1 MARKRARGEA
11 PWIFRILLL
20 PMLYG
25 YLRLLSF
32 LDYPSLDFVFQL
44 PNAPFLTYGRNYL
57 LLAAYLLGFLLILFA
72 APGRRL
78 PLGAGLLL
86 LTCPVWMR
94 AFLQFHAVQGGARA
108 VGEVVLSRPLAIAS
122 AALPALWGLMM
133 VRGPRRREWE
143 KSLIAVALL
152 ARVGYVTFLGRAS
165 AEACI
170 DDMLLTGVAILIG
183 AAVDCVY
190 TAPTAADLCVPALA
204 LGWLFAAQVWRVLTL
219 QYALLATIALSLVAL
234 ILTLAAKPARRHAY
248 GYAWALAAV
257 TTTAAAILYLHGPAL

>member
-57 LLAAYLLGFLLILFA
+57 LLAACLLGFLLILFA

-122 AALPALWGLMM
+122 AALSALWGLMM

-143 KSLIAVALL
+143 KSL
-152 ARVGYVTFLGRAS
+152 
-165 AEACI
+165 
-170 DDMLLTGVAILIG
+170 M
-183 AAVDCVY
+183 
-190 TAPTAADLCVPALA
+190 A

>member
-1 MARKRARGEA
+1 MARKRARGDA
-11 PWIFRILLL
+11 PWIFRLLLL

-32 LDYPSLDFVFQL
+32 LDYPALDFVFQL

-57 LLAAYLLGFLLILFA
+57 LLAACLLGFLLLLFA

-78 PLGAGLLL
+78 PLGAGLILI
-86 LTCPVWMR
+86 TCPVWMH
-94 AFLQFHAVQGGARA
+94 AFVSFHAVQGGARA
-108 VGEVVLSRPLAIAS
+108 VGEVALSRPLAVAS

-152 ARVGYVTFLGRAS
+152 ARVGYVTLLGRAS
-165 AEACI
+165 AGACI
-170 DDMLLTGVAILIG
+170 DDMLLTGIALLIG

-190 TAPTAADLCVPALA
+190 TAPVAADFFVPALA
-204 LGWLFAAQVWRVLTL
+204 LGWLFAAQVWRVLSL
-219 QYALLATIALSLVAL
+219 QYALIATIALSLIVL
-234 ILTLAAKPARRHAY
+234 ILVLTAKPARRRAY

-257 TTTAAAILYLHGPAL
+257 SVGAAAILYLHGTIL

>member
-1 MARKRARGEA
+1 
-11 PWIFRILLL
+11 
-20 PMLYG
+20 
-25 YLRLLSF
+25 
-32 LDYPSLDFVFQL
+32 
-44 PNAPFLTYGRNYL
+44 
-57 LLAAYLLGFLLILFA
+57 
-72 APGRRL
+72 
-78 PLGAGLLL
+78 
-86 LTCPVWMR
+86 MR

-234 ILTLAAKPARRHAY
+234 ILTPRRQTRPPPRLRVCLGARRRHHHRRRHPLSA
-248 GYAWALAAV
+248 
-257 TTTAAAILYLHGPAL
+257 TARRCEPPI

>member
-57 LLAAYLLGFLLILFA
+57 LLAACLLGFLLILFA

-190 TAPTAADLCVPALA
+190 TAPTAACPR
-204 LGWLFAAQVWRVLTL
+204 WRS
-219 QYALLATIALSLVAL
+219 AGCS
-234 ILTLAAKPARRHAY
+234 PRRCGAC
-248 GYAWALAAV
+248 
-257 TTTAAAILYLHGPAL
+257 

>member
-11 PWIFRILLL
+11 PWIFRLLFL

-32 LDYPSLDFVFQL
+32 LDYNSLDFVFQL
-44 PNAPFLTYGRNYL
+44 PNAPLLTYGRSYL
-57 LLAAYLLGFLLILFA
+57 LLAACVLGFLLVLFA

-86 LTCPVWMR
+86 LTCPVWMHG
-94 AFLQFHAVQGGARA
+94 FLQFQAVQGGARA
-108 VGEVVLSRPLAIAS
+108 VGEAELSRPIAIAS

-152 ARVGYVTFLGRAS
+152 ARVGYVTLLGRAS
-165 AEACI
+165 ADACI
-170 DDMLLTGVAILIG
+170 NDMLLTGVALLLG

-190 TAPTAADLCVPALA
+190 NAPTAADLYVPALA
-204 LGWLFAAQVWRVLTL
+204 LGWLFAAQVWHVLGL
-219 QYALLATIALSLVAL
+219 SYALLATIALSLVAL
-234 ILTLAAKPARRHAY
+234 ILLLAAKPGRRRAY
-248 GYAWALAAV
+248 GYIWALVAV
-257 TTTAAAILYLHGPAL
+257 CVGASAILYLHGTTL